1 MEMQEK
7 SSREKWMDAWMDGWM
22 GGWMD
27 DWMGGW
33 LDGRRREI
41 VNGKEK
47 DKDNQA
53 KRGKQGG
60 REARVRPGEGQLQS
74 EWPRGPN

>member
-1 MEMQEK
+1 
-7 SSREKWMDAWMDGWM
+7 MDGWMDGWM
-22 GGWMD
+22 GGWMGDSVD

-60 REARVRPGEGQLQS
+60 R
-74 EWPRGPN
+74 